1 MSSSASFAARLLQ
14 ETDKAGNA
22 YTGDW
27 YDGHYMAPEQPD
39 FRRYWLNL
47 SVDGEEERFVLFD
60 MTLEDYWQR
69 TPFEVREYLRLHYGL
84 PLNALE
90 AANNW
95 RRSEAAPEGQ
105 SIAAWLSQEDA
116 GE

>member
-1 MSSSASFAARLLQ
+1 MAS
-14 ETDKAGNA
+14 EK
-22 YTGDW
+22 
-27 YDGHYMAPEQPD
+27 PD

-69 TPFEVREYLRLHYGL
+69 TPFEIRQYLRLHYGL

-95 RRSEAAPEGQ
+95 RRSAGTSEGR
-105 SIAAWLSQEDA
+105 SIAAWLRKEPS